1 MNAQLDAVLK
11 DEAPVALVVTGKN
24 KFFSNGHDLAFLEDA
39 APDSQ
44 QAFIRDFYALIVRL
58 MTLPVPTVACING
71 HAFAGGCLLALAM
84 DYRVMRTDAGFVCMN
99 EIDMGLV
106 ASSAPR
112 KIKPGVFKNADW
124 KMTSILR
131 ARLAPAVVR
140 DMFLKGVRLPGKDAL
155 AMGVVDA
162 VASSDVD
169 ALRDAV
175 AMAAALAVKAPAHNR
190 RTVAVLKYEMVR
202 DIVPVLLDGRASL

>member
-1 MNAQLDAVLK
+1 
-11 DEAPVALVVTGKN
+11 
-24 KFFSNGHDLAFLEDA
+24 
-39 APDSQ
+39 
-44 QAFIRDFYALIVRL
+44 

-106 ASSAPR
+106 ASSAPS

-140 DMFLKGVRLPGKDAL
+140 DMFLKAVRLPGKDAL

-162 VASSDVD
+162 VASSDAD
-169 ALRDAV
+169 ALRDAP
-175 AMAAALAVKAPAHNR
+175 LPWPPPLRSR
-190 RTVAVLKYEMVR
+190 RPRTIGTRWQCSSTRWCATLC
-202 DIVPVLLDGRASL
+202 PCCSTAGRRCDVS

>member
-1 MNAQLDAVLK
+1 
-11 DEAPVALVVTGKN
+11 
-24 KFFSNGHDLAFLEDA
+24 
-39 APDSQ
+39 
-44 QAFIRDFYALIVRL
+44 

-112 KIKPGVFKNADW
+112 KIKPGVFKNADLE
-124 KMTSILR
+124 K
-131 ARLAPAVVR
+131 RLAFCALASPRQLVR
-140 DMFLKGVRLPGKDAL
+140 DRILKGVRLPGKDAL

-162 VASSDVD
+162 VASSDAD
-169 ALRDAV
+169 ALRDAP
-175 AMAAALAVKAPAHNR
+175 LPRPPPLRSRRR
-190 RTVAVLKYEMVR
+190 RTIGARWQCSSTRWCATLCPCCSTAGRRCDPLHVFVCVCVCGTCVPRRKCERKNKAGLKKRRVIGTR
-202 DIVPVLLDGRASL
+202 GKARG